1 MSQMSSWGQQRVQG
15 RTAEPGCEQRSDS
28 QQPLVIL
35 CSLLHFLIC
44 QMGTIMP
51 ISHGYCRGKTDERR
65 ESALESVSSLCR
77 WELFLLLSHTASPQ
91 GLAELYLAQISSPPK
106 AADCLHP
113 EQCQQSEPHYPSGPL
128 PMPGRSIAHT
138 VCSLIATGMQNM
150 AFGSQQVEGN
160 GFPPPKFISKYF
172 YLWIQVCMQ
181 VSARDRRSLN
191 DGGSYN

>member
-1 MSQMSSWGQQRVQG
+1 MGERGRSLAFLPRDKPSRTSQQPCETGAFRSMSRRSSWGQQRVPG
-15 RTAEPGCEQRSDS
+15 RTAEPGCEQGSDS

-113 EQCQQSEPHYPSGPL
+113 EQCRPSEPHYPSGPFPCL
-128 PMPGRSIAHT
+128 
-138 VCSLIATGMQNM
+138 
-150 AFGSQQVEGN
+150 EG
-160 GFPPPKFISKYF
+160 
-172 YLWIQVCMQ
+172 
-181 VSARDRRSLN
+181 A
-191 DGGSYN
+191 